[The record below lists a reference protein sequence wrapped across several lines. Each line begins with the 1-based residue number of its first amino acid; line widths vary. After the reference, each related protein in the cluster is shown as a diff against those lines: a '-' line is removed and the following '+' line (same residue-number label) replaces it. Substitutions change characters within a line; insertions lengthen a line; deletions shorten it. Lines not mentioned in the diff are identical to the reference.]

1 MSAKDTQP
9 RRAHQLQ
16 KTKKVIQLD
25 TLVACVLLSGH
36 TVAVV
41 TEDNNS
47 EAVYKPEDIHSVQL
61 EN

>member
-16 KTKKVIQLD
+16 KTKKVIQQD
-25 TLVACVLLSGH
+25 THWLLLSGH
-36 TVAVV
+36 TVAIV

-47 EAVYKPEDIHSVQL
+47 EDVYKPEDIHSVQL